1 MCKIA
6 SYLKKTSDN
15 WPFVV
20 RTEKVRLFLFR
31 AYNISAIPKIY
42 QRFSEIY
49 RRIHLF
55 HPLSR
60 KRWIASIRLPTP
72 SLSKIVEI

>member
-31 AYNISAIPKIY
+31 AYNLTPFSIIFMGICIVLGSWLIS
-42 QRFSEIY
+42 QSFSTQHTIIEKTENMGGG
-49 RRIHLF
+49 
-55 HPLSR
+55 S
-60 KRWIASIRLPTP
+60 IA
-72 SLSKIVEI
+72 K

>member
-31 AYNISAIPKIY
+31 AYYEFTNIKI
-42 QRFSEIY
+42 IHY
-49 RRIHLF
+49 RHIL
-55 HPLSR
+55 
-60 KRWIASIRLPTP
+60 K
-72 SLSKIVEI
+72 VG

>member
-31 AYNISAIPKIY
+31 AYLTQPFPVINIDYRTLLIWIIY
-42 QRFSEIY
+42 TVTSTFPLI
-49 RRIHLF
+49 LF
-55 HPLSR
+55 CAL
-60 KRWIASIRLPTP
+60 
-72 SLSKIVEI
+72 